1 MRAGP
6 SPSGTNGSAAGRDT
20 RRQAPISEFRGFT
33 AAAQRF
39 FRDLARNNDK
49 TWFEGHRSTYEQAV
63 REPMKALVQALD
75 GRLGRLAPEITGD
88 PRRSLFRIHRDIR
101 FSKDKSPY
109 KTNAGCWFFHRAAGR
124 GVGQE
129 GDGGGAGFYFHL
141 DAAHVFVAGGLWMPA
156 RPALNRVR
164 AAIADDPG
172 ALPAIVEAPGF
183 RRRFGPFHAEA
194 RLTRV
199 PRGYPQDH
207 PAADL
212 LRYQSFTAGRQLG
225 AGEIRSAALVDHL
238 ARDFERLLPLVRWL
252 NLALGYAPARR
263 PGSTPRPEGRREGGS
278 P

>member
-1 MRAGP
+1 MRRTSEPGRPAASRDVARGAP
-6 SPSGTNGSAAGRDT
+6 LSAF
-20 RRQAPISEFRGFT
+20 SGFT
-33 AAAQRF
+33 PAAQRF

-49 TWFEGHRSTYEQAV
+49 AWFESHRSAYERAL
-63 REPMKALVQALD
+63 REPMKALIQAID
-75 GRLGRLAPEITGD
+75 GRLARLAPEITGD

-141 DAAHVFVAGGLWMPA
+141 DATQVFVAGGLWMPA

-164 AAIADDPG
+164 AAIAADPE
-172 ALPAIVEAPGF
+172 ALAAIVEAPGF

-199 PRGYPQDH
+199 PRGYPPDH

-212 LRYQSFTAGRQLG
+212 LRYQSFTAGRQLA
-225 AGEIRSAALVDHL
+225 AGEIRSGALVDHL

-252 NLALGYAPARR
+252 NQALGYPARR
-263 PGSTPRPEGRREGGS
+263 PG
-278 P
+278 